1 VRTLGLLGLVA
12 AVLVATAVA
21 SPWVAWGAAAVAGR
35 PFTFA
40 RVYDRVFEVLLV
52 AGVLLAWRRLDLGRA
67 GDIGFRR
74 RAWARE
80 LARGLAIGLAGLA
93 VGLALAVLLG
103 GVVPALRFPPGK
115 TLRKALLGLGAALA
129 IGVGEEALFRGVVL
143 RRVRRDAGE
152 AVAVVATTLVY
163 AAVHV
168 IRARGGAGA
177 LHAWSGVEQ
186 TLGLFAPLASGSALP
201 QVLGLAL
208 LGFLLAVARL
218 RSGALWLPIGIH
230 AAWVAVF
237 RVGRLLLDIRPTPAW
252 LVGTGW
258 PPLVGGAAG
267 WIAIGVTAVLLRRR
281 VVFSF
286 KV

>member
-1 VRTLGLLGLVA
+1 VRRV
-12 AVLVATAVA
+12 
-21 SPWVAWGAAAVAGR
+21 PGR
-35 PFTFA
+35 LSVIA
-40 RVYDRVFEVLLV
+40 LV
-52 AGVLLAWRRLDLGRA
+52 AGTIFSAISGSTIATTAMLGSLLLPEMLRRGYDRKLAMGPIMAIGGVDMLIPPSSLAVLLG
-67 GDIGFRR
+67 
-74 RAWARE
+74 
-80 LARGLAIGLAGLA
+80 GLSGISISGL
-93 VGLALAVLLG
+93 LLG

-281 VVFSF
+281 VLFSF